1 MLRVTKKKLLEF
13 DSVSSTD
20 NGTVAPPNTPAVKTA
35 RKKATPKTRSTAKG
49 KATKKRKVASDSNNS
64 DMDEDSPI
72 KKKTVVKSE
81 PIAEEDSEAGVG
93 AGADSK
99 MLKSEATLS
108 FAVPEN
114 AFSSTPCTSKIDHNG
129 KME

>member
-35 RKKATPKTRSTAKG
+35 RKKTTPKTRSTAKG
-49 KATKKRKVASDSNNS
+49 KATKKRKVASDSDNS

-93 AGADSK
+93 AGADS
-99 MLKSEATLS
+99 EDAE
-108 FAVPEN
+108 V
-114 AFSSTPCTSKIDHNG
+114 
-129 KME
+129 